1 MRKSLETV
9 VAVTH
14 TQVFLSNVIASN
26 CKAFSVP
33 INIRRNLKFNCIF
46 ITVILGFFFAF

>member
-14 TQVFLSNVIASN
+14 THTHTHTDS
-26 CKAFSVP
+26 
-33 INIRRNLKFNCIF
+33 FNRKE
-46 ITVILGFFFAF
+46 VGGVEK